1 MCIFC
6 SDLDYN
12 EETEIIF
19 FQDVQTQRGCSS
31 PQIKEVAPNLDQ
43 SNFRSNQT
51 NQSPEAR
58 TRDWSTNK
66 NKDLVSDTRD
76 TQREMQIVET
86 SGSDSSPVR
95 GKNPIERIDDVEP
108 AKESELAE
116 VKGDEKVETVQYEEK
131 HQRKRKRTIMNDKQ
145 IAIIE
150 KALMDEPDMHRN
162 ATSLLFWA
170 DKLSVHVNTLLL
182 M

>member
-1 MCIFC
+1 MITKKKLK
-6 SDLDYN
+6 SSS
-12 EETEIIF
+12 
-19 FQDVQTQRGCSS
+19 FQEAQSQRGCSS
-31 PQIKEVAPNLDQ
+31 LQIKEVAPALEQ
-43 SNFRSNQT
+43 SYFRSNST
-51 NQSPEAR
+51 NQSPETR
-58 TRDWSTNK
+58 TRGWSTNK
-66 NKDLVSDTRD
+66 NKDIGGDTRE

-95 GKNPIERIDDVEP
+95 GKNPIERIDGVEP

-162 ATSLLFWA
+162 ATSLLLWA
-170 DKLSVHVNTLLL
+170 DKLSAHVSILRL